1 MRVKMTDRIPSA
13 APKADRRRPL
23 LTVVATAL
31 LAAIAYV
38 LMLLEF
44 PLLPSASHLKMDFGD
59 LPAVLGGVLF
69 GPVCGVAVELV
80 KNLLEMLTKG
90 LGTQMGFGNLQNFL
104 VGCAFVLPYT
114 LLYRWLERK
123 NCRPAVRLTVPA
135 LVGLVSIL
143 VVGFLSNLVVAPLYL
158 RFFLGQV
165 LSQELVVSYAVVSLP
180 FNALKAAI
188 LSVVLVP
195 LLTTAIQPIRRAIH
209 LG

>member
-1 MRVKMTDRIPSA
+1 MTDRIPSA

>member
-1 MRVKMTDRIPSA
+1 MTNKLQSG
-13 APKADRRRPL
+13 KAQTGRRPL
-23 LTVVATAL
+23 LVAVATAL

-44 PLLPSASHLKMDFGD
+44 PLLPSAPHLKMDFGD

-69 GPVCGVAVELV
+69 GPACGVAVELV

-104 VGCAFVLPYT
+104 IGCAFVLPYT
-114 LLYRWLERK
+114 LLYRGMERK
-123 NCRPAVRLTVPA
+123 NRPVAVRFLVPAVAGIAVM
-135 LVGLVSIL
+135 L

-158 RFFLGQV
+158 RLFLGQA
-165 LSQELVVSYAVVSLP
+165 LTQELVMGYAVVSLP
-180 FNALKAAI
+180 FNALKGVI
-188 LSVVLVP
+188 LGVVLVP
-195 LLTTAIQPIRRAIH
+195 LLTAAIKPIRRAIH